1 MNLKEYE
8 NQFET
13 EETELLVLIQKD
25 IGGAGVVG
33 DYLWPSATF
42 MASINLSTGDFSD
55 ELGLL
60 EWWIKKEPKRR
71 NWGFEL
77 KGMTIYH
84 VRGHRRID
92 TKDGKNWSP
101 KMSNRFLLLEVL
113 ASDVQTDKLEEIK
126 EAYQKPVIIGDDK
139 IGHFTLNRDYEWYE
153 GEIDWLGK
161 NCDVRLELDESGKDT
176 ADNAMEVLRK
186 LVDDLDQL
194 SLEFCKFAAEKLVNL
209 ANEWQSEYCGDE
221 EGAESITQEEF
232 MKRIEISELSV
243 SADGDMEITYLD
255 DDMFGG
261 HWIVVYANIS
271 GELKDANIE
280 G

>member
-1 MNLKEYE
+1 MELKEYE

-55 ELGLL
+55 EPGLL

-77 KGMTIYH
+77 NGMTIYH
-84 VRGHRRID
+84 VRGRRRID
-92 TKDGKNWSP
+92 KMDGKNWSP

-113 ASDVQTDKLEEIK
+113 ESDVQNDKLEEIK
-126 EAYQKPVIIGDDK
+126 EAYQKPMVIGDDK
-139 IGHFTLNRDYEWYE
+139 TGHFTLNRDYERYE
-153 GEIDWLGK
+153 GEIDWSGK
-161 NCDVRLELDESGKDT
+161 NCDVRLELDENGKET
-176 ADNAMEVLRK
+176 ADSALEVLRK
-186 LVDDLDQL
+186 LVEDLEQL
-194 SLEFCKFAAEKLVNL
+194 SLKFCKFAAEKLVNL
-209 ANEWQSEYCGDE
+209 ANEWQSEYSNDE
-221 EGAESITQEEF
+221 ESVESITQEDF
-232 MKRIEISELSV
+232 MKRIEISELSI

-271 GELKDANIE
+271 GELKDANLE

>member
-1 MNLKEYE
+1 MSLKEYE
-8 NQFET
+8 NQFEP

-33 DYLWPSATF
+33 DYLCPSVTF
-42 MASINLSTGDFSD
+42 MASINLNTGDFSD
-55 ELGLL
+55 EPGLL
-60 EWWIKKEPKRR
+60 EWWIKKDPKRR

-84 VRGHRRID
+84 VRGRRRID

-113 ASDVQTDKLEEIK
+113 ESDVQNEKLGEIK
-126 EAYQKPVIIGDDK
+126 EAYQKPVVIGDGK

-153 GEIDWLGK
+153 GEFDWLGK
-161 NCDVRLELDESGKDT
+161 NCDVRLELDEKGKDT
-176 ADNAMEVLRK
+176 ADQALGVLRK

-194 SLEFCKFAAEKLVNL
+194 SLKFCKFAAEKLVNL
-209 ANEWQSEYCGDE
+209 AKEWQSEYCGDE
-221 EGAESITQEEF
+221 ESAEGITQEDF
-232 MKRIEISELSV
+232 MKRIEISELSI
-243 SADGDMEITYLD
+243 SADGNMEITYLD